1 MNAETREVTCVRV
14 TSRLNGSKYVAAEV
28 FRTLK
33 AEKNVWLMFVQG
45 KWKQKMYAIYLER
58 LKTNKLAIIDLVWE
72 KLQ

>member
-1 MNAETREVTCVRV
+1 
-14 TSRLNGSKYVAAEV
+14 
-28 FRTLK
+28 
-33 AEKNVWLMFVQG
+33 MFVQG